1 MVNFPKTDLQI
12 QCNCNKIPAGFSL
25 VDTDKL
31 ILKLHGKAKELKNI
45 ANTNLKNNKVGR
57 IILSDLG
64 LTIKF
69 TIKDQDSVISDRH
82 KTTETDQ
89 HKYGQL
95 ISNKFA
101 KLIQ

>member
-1 MVNFPKTDLQI
+1 M
-12 QCNCNKIPAGFSL
+12 
-25 VDTDKL
+25 

-45 ANTNLKNNKVGR
+45 ANTNLKYNKVGR
-57 IILSDLG
+57 IILPDLG

-69 TIKDQDSVISDRH
+69 TIKYQDSVISDRH
-82 KTTETDQ
+82 KPTEIDP

-101 KLIQ
+101 KSMKKELS